1 MSDSKKMVS
10 SGGFLGWVEKI
21 GNKIPH
27 PIFIFLFLIL
37 LTIIVTAFMAG
48 ASVKHPGTGKEIAIV
63 NMFSVEGLKW
73 FLSNMSKNLT
83 RFAPLGA
90 VLSCMIGIGVC
101 EESGLMKAGV
111 TKAIGGASPTL
122 ATTIILLI
130 GVCGNLA
137 SSPIFVIIPPLGAVV
152 FRALGRHPLAGAACG
167 FAGVAAGLNA
177 NLLVTPTD
185 VTLLAISQK
194 AAQIINPDIFLNAA
208 GNWYFMFA
216 STLVLVI
223 AGVIACEKIVEPRL
237 GKWSP
242 DMATD
247 PDDIGEL
254 SVVVTEDQRRGLCYA
269 GITLVICLA
278 LLLICI
284 LPENGILRDPVKHTI
299 VPSPFL
305 SGILAILTVWFTVEG
320 IAYGI
325 GAKTIK
331 KSADIAK
338 MMSKSMASMGSF
350 IVLCFFAAQ
359 FCYLFDYSNI
369 GLWIAVKGADW
380 LLTTGLSGINLMIL
394 FIIFCSMVNLLIG
407 SASAKWTILAP
418 ISVPMFMRIGWSP
431 YYTTAIY
438 RISDSVTNSISPL
451 EPFMPYMIT
460 LFQKYDRKAGY
471 GTLVSVML
479 PFATLFLVSWVA
491 LAVVWTWLKLP
502 LGPGAAMFM

>member
-1 MSDSKKMVS
+1 M
-10 SGGFLGWVEKI
+10 
-21 GNKIPH
+21 
-27 PIFIFLFLIL
+27 
-37 LTIIVTAFMAG
+37 
-48 ASVKHPGTGKEIAIV
+48 
-63 NMFSVEGLKW
+63 
-73 FLSNMSKNLT
+73 
-83 RFAPLGA
+83 
-90 VLSCMIGIGVC
+90 
-101 EESGLMKAGV
+101 
-111 TKAIGGASPTL
+111 
-122 ATTIILLI
+122 
-130 GVCGNLA
+130 
-137 SSPIFVIIPPLGAVV
+137 
-152 FRALGRHPLAGAACG
+152 AGAACG

-185 VTLLAISQK
+185 VTLLGISQK
-194 AAQIINPDIFLNAA
+194 AAQIINPDIALNPA

-216 STLVLVI
+216 STFALVV
-223 AGVIACEKIVEPRL
+223 AGIIACEKIVEPRL
-237 GKWSP
+237 GKWSS
-242 DMATD
+242 DMGEGA
-247 PDDIGEL
+247 DDMGEV
-254 SVVVTEDQRRGLCYA
+254 SVVVSEDQHRGLRYA
-269 GITLVICLA
+269 GVALIVFLA
-278 LLLICI
+278 LLLVCI
-284 LPENGILRDPVKHTI
+284 VPENGILRDPVKHTI

-305 SGILAILTVWFTVEG
+305 SGILPILTVWFAVEG
-320 IAYGI
+320 IVYGI

-338 MMSKSMASMGSF
+338 MMSKSMSSMGSF

-380 LLTTGLSGINLMIL
+380 LLTTGLSGIGLMVL
-394 FIIFCSMVNLLIG
+394 FVVFCSMVNFLIG

-438 RISDSVTNSISPL
+438 RIADSVTNSISPL

-479 PFATLFLVSWVA
+479 PFAALFLAFWVA
-491 LAVVWTWLKLP
+491 LAVVWTLLKLP

>member
-1 MSDSKKMVS
+1 MANSGKKVS
-10 SGGFLGWVEKI
+10 SGGVLGFIERI

-27 PIFIFLFLIL
+27 PIFIFLFLIA
-37 LTIIVTAFMAG
+37 VTLIMTVFMAG
-48 ASVKHPGTGKEIAIV
+48 ATVKHPGSGKEIVIV
-63 NMFSVEGLKW
+63 NMLSVEGLKW

-111 TKAIGGASPTL
+111 TKAIGSASPTL
-122 ATTIILLI
+122 ATSIILLCGI
-130 GVCGNLA
+130 CGNLA
-137 SSPIFVIIPPLGAVV
+137 SSPIFVIIPPLGAVI

-185 VTLLAISQK
+185 VTLLGISQK
-194 AAQIINPDIFLNAA
+194 AAQIINPDIALNPA

-216 STLVLVI
+216 STFALVV
-223 AGVIACEKIVEPRL
+223 AGIIACEKIVEPRL
-237 GKWSP
+237 GKWSS
-242 DMATD
+242 DMGEGA
-247 PDDIGEL
+247 DDMGEV
-254 SVVVTEDQRRGLCYA
+254 SVVVSEDQHRGLRYA
-269 GITLVICLA
+269 GVALIVFLA
-278 LLLICI
+278 LLLVCI
-284 LPENGILRDPVKHTI
+284 VPENGILRDPVKHTI

-305 SGILAILTVWFTVEG
+305 SGILPILTVWFAVEG
-320 IAYGI
+320 IVYGI

-338 MMSKSMASMGSF
+338 MMSKSMSSMGSF

-369 GLWIAVKGADW
+369 GLWIAVRGADW
-380 LLTTGLSGINLMIL
+380 LLTTGLSGIGLMVL
-394 FIIFCSMVNLLIG
+394 FVVFCSMVNFLIG

-438 RISDSVTNSISPL
+438 RIADSVTNSISPL

-479 PFATLFLVSWVA
+479 PFAALFLAFWVA
-491 LAVVWTWLKLP
+491 LAVVWTLLKLP